1 MTRRRTSAVKL
12 ARLPLEIMKS
22 LAALVIGLSLGGCR
36 DAGGAQNCTLA
47 SAAYVGYIDLARG
60 YGPEDGLEGGASLNA
75 VFGGSAVYF
84 SGALSSAPKTE
95 VTQKKGKKKMRS
107 VGNVEIPQSAFLAV
121 LKMGKD

>member
-1 MTRRRTSAVKL
+1 
-12 ARLPLEIMKS
+12 MKS

-60 YGPEDGLEGGASLNA
+60 YGPEEGLEGGASLNA

-84 SGALSSAPKTE
+84 PSATAATQSPPNSLGIAADTPSYFADCASIAGSDERCYVVASTPGAGDGPAT
-95 VTQKKGKKKMRS
+95 T
-107 VGNVEIPQSAFLAV
+107 
-121 LKMGKD
+121 